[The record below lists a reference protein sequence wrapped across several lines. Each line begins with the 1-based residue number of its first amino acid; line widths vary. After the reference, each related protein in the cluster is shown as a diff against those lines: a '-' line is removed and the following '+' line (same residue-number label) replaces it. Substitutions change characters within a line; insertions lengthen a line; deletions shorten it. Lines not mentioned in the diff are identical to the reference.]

1 MRGVGRFC
9 TVGLKNECKV
19 LEILSAT
26 GLVLSQH
33 GFSRM
38 STLLWNSF

>member
-1 MRGVGRFC
+1 MQGVGGFC
-9 TVGLKNECKV
+9 TVGLTKECKV

-26 GLVLSQH
+26 GLVLS

-38 STLLWNSF
+38 STLL